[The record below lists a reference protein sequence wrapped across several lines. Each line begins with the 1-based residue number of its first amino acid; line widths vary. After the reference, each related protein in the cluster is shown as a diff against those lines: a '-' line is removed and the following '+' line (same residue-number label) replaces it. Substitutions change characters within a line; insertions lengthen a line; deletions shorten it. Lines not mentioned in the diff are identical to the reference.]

1 MWEEVWKEVWEEVW
15 EEVWKVWEEV
25 WEEVWKEVWKEVW
38 EEVWKVEF
46 FVLPLLV
53 SCWPSYMYVLLPLPP
68 SLPPSSFLLDSS
80 AFPAPVNNEGDTP
93 EDLADDEA
101 ISELIRAAIQKRGE
115 GRGQGEGEGGR
126 GRERRG
132 CVIIGQ

>member
-1 MWEEVWKEVWEEVW
+1 MEDGILRSST
-15 EEVWKVWEEV
+15 
-25 WEEVWKEVWKEVW
+25 
-38 EEVWKVEF
+38 F
-46 FVLPLLV
+46 SLLLAFIHV
-53 SCWPSYMYVLLPLPP
+53 CPPP

-101 ISELIRAAIQKRGE
+101 ISELIRAAIQKQGE

-126 GRERRG
+126 GEDM
-132 CVIIGQ
+132 